1 MTDPRTILV
10 AAPLRII
17 RLSVVV
23 AGLTAL
29 LFVFSIATG
38 GARWNMLLY
47 GGVVAL
53 SGVQVLRARDLLGYT
68 APGELRAWMRPLGYA
83 LCAVSVPCFAF
94 GVLAV
99 IHLVAASY

>member
-17 RLSVVV
+17 RFSVVV

-29 LFVFSIATG
+29 LFGFSIATG
-38 GARWNMLLY
+38 VAQWSMLLN
-47 GGVVAL
+47 GAVVAL
-53 SGVQVLRARDLLGYT
+53 SGVQVLRARDVLGYT

-83 LCAVSVPCFAF
+83 LCALSVPCFAF

-99 IHLVAASY
+99 VRLAAAT